1 MAKKKSINP
10 KLDSKTQKPP
20 KAKQAK
26 VDHLHPKAKNKSSV
40 TGNIKSISAKSVE
53 DSGLGKIPKSSIK
66 PKTKRSPKTKR
77 KGKEEVSP
85 FTNGAAEIA
94 KNLEE
99 LQKIK
104 EKRLNQG
111 SGSYSNQT

>member
-40 TGNIKSISAKSVE
+40 TDNIKSISAKSVE
-53 DSGLGKIPKSSIK
+53 DSGLGKIQRVALSQKLSVAP
-66 PKTKRSPKTKR
+66 
-77 KGKEEVSP
+77 KGK
-85 FTNGAAEIA
+85 G
-94 KNLEE
+94 K
-99 LQKIK
+99 KK
-104 EKRLNQG
+104 
-111 SGSYSNQT
+111 